1 MVVVPER
8 RGAAPPPPLEC
19 YAESVTAIEARDHR
33 GQTLDVRPIDHLLA
47 RIIDEFRAVEIRLFG
62 SRAHGESSDSS
73 DWDLFVIVP
82 DDLEAADDLFAGYRL
97 RRETRTR
104 ADIVLC
110 TISEF
115 QEDRDTPNTL
125 AYEAAHHGVV
135 IYER

>member
-1 MVVVPER
+1 ML
-8 RGAAPPPPLEC
+8 A
-19 YAESVTAIEARDHR
+19 TEARDAR
-33 GQTLDVRPIDHLLA
+33 GQALDVRPIAHLLA
-47 RIIDEFRAVEIRLFG
+47 RTIDEFHAIEIRLFG
-62 SRAHGESSDSS
+62 SRARGDSAASS

-82 DDLEAADDLFAGYRL
+82 DDLEAADDMFAGYRL

-110 TISEF
+110 TLGEF
-115 QEDRDTPNTL
+115 REDRDTPNTL

>member
-1 MVVVPER
+1 MT
-8 RGAAPPPPLEC
+8 LT
-19 YAESVTAIEARDHR
+19 VTEARDVR
-33 GQTLDVRPIDHLLA
+33 GQALDVQPIDHLLV
-47 RIIDEFRAVEIRLFG
+47 RIVDEFRPLEIRLFG
-62 SRAHGESSDSS
+62 SRARGESSASS
-73 DWDLFVIVP
+73 DWDLFVVVP

-110 TISEF
+110 PLVEF
-115 QEDRDTPNTL
+115 HEDRDTPNTL

>member
-1 MVVVPER
+1 MDRQASAKLPSMT
-8 RGAAPPPPLEC
+8 L
-19 YAESVTAIEARDHR
+19 IEARDQR
-33 GQTLDVRPIDHLLA
+33 GQALDIRPIDRLLA
-47 RIIDEFRAVEIRLFG
+47 RIMEEFRAIEIRLFG
-62 SRAHGESSDSS
+62 SRARGESSTSS
-73 DWDLFVIVP
+73 DWDLFVVVP

-110 TISEF
+110 PVSEF

-125 AYEAAHHGVV
+125 AYEAAHHGIV

>member
-1 MVVVPER
+1 MP
-8 RGAAPPPPLEC
+8 
-19 YAESVTAIEARDHR
+19 AIGVRDAHGR
-33 GQTLDVRPIDHLLA
+33 ALDVRPIDHLLA
-47 RIIDEFRAVEIRLFG
+47 RIIDEFRPIEIRLFG
-62 SRAHGESSDSS
+62 SRARGESSAAS

-110 TISEF
+110 PVGEF
-115 QEDRDTPNTL
+115 QEDRSTPNTL